1 MSLLQIHKKIS
12 IVYTYFKI
20 QQPQDVTNKAFF
32 TLFLLIDLANVNMT
46 SRDNNEIEELLQRI
60 QRGKEIQ
67 EAKKQH
73 LAMEIE
79 YYNTLINI
87 VFTTQPR

>member
-1 MSLLQIHKKIS
+1 
-12 IVYTYFKI
+12 
-20 QQPQDVTNKAFF
+20 
-32 TLFLLIDLANVNMT
+32 MT

-60 QRGKEIQ
+60 QRGKDIQ

-79 YYNTLINI
+79 YYNTLINS